1 MEKYFNT
8 TGVCIPRKHYIVNID
23 NKLLA
28 IEKLINRDS
37 YFTINKP
44 RQFGKTTTLALLK
57 NRLKEKYIVISCSF
71 EGLGD
76 FIFSSEKEFSNIFID
91 MLIRSLKINNEDASL
106 ILSSL
111 HSNINSIS
119 SLSNLIS
126 DFTSKVNKEVILFI
140 DEVDKSSNN
149 QLFLSFLGMLR
160 NKYLSREMDEDFT
173 FKSVILAGVHDVKTL
188 KLKFRDDEEVKLNSP
203 WNIAVNFKVDM
214 SFNPS
219 EIESMLIEYCLDNN
233 LKMNTSLLSHK
244 LYYYTNGYPFL
255 VSRLCQIIDEDILSN
270 RSIWTLDLLQKAL
283 KQLFK
288 ESNTLFD
295 DLFKNIENNQELRD
309 YIFNILFNGSM
320 NTFNRNN
327 PLIELGYLYGIFK
340 EDSGI
345 VKISNRVYEQIIYDY
360 FSSKLE
366 NTSSDITSYNFR
378 NNFLLSNGGLDMNK
392 VLLKF
397 QQFMKEQYSTKD
409 IKFLEHNGRTLFLAF
424 LKPIIN
430 GVGFDF
436 KEVQISE
443 EKRLDIV
450 VTYNSFKYIIELKIW
465 RGEDYHQKGIN
476 QLYDYLDIHGVNVG
490 YLLIFNFNKTK
501 EYKDEIINLKFK
513 ELFTV
518 YL

>member
-8 TGVCIPRKHYIVNID
+8 TGVCIPRKHYMVNID
-23 NKLLA
+23 NKLLS

-76 FIFSSEKEFSNIFID
+76 FIFSSEKEFSNI
-91 MLIRSLKINNEDASL
+91 
-106 ILSSL
+106 
-111 HSNINSIS
+111 
-119 SLSNLIS
+119 
-126 DFTSKVNKEVILFI
+126 FI

-203 WNIAVNFKVDM
+203 WNIAVNFK
-214 SFNPS
+214 
-219 EIESMLIEYCLDNN
+219 
-233 LKMNTSLLSHK
+233 
-244 LYYYTNGYPFL
+244 
-255 VSRLCQIIDEDILSN
+255 
-270 RSIWTLDLLQKAL
+270 
-283 KQLFK
+283 
-288 ESNTLFD
+288 
-295 DLFKNIENNQELRD
+295 
-309 YIFNILFNGSM
+309 
-320 NTFNRNN
+320 
-327 PLIELGYLYGIFK
+327 
-340 EDSGI
+340 
-345 VKISNRVYEQIIYDY
+345 YDY
-360 FSSKLE
+360 FSSKIE

-409 IKFLEHNGRTLFLAF
+409 
-424 LKPIIN
+424 
-430 GVGFDF
+430 
-436 KEVQISE
+436 
-443 EKRLDIV
+443 
-450 VTYNSFKYIIELKIW
+450 
-465 RGEDYHQKGIN
+465 
-476 QLYDYLDIHGVNVG
+476 
-490 YLLIFNFNKTK
+490 
-501 EYKDEIINLKFK
+501 EIINLKFK